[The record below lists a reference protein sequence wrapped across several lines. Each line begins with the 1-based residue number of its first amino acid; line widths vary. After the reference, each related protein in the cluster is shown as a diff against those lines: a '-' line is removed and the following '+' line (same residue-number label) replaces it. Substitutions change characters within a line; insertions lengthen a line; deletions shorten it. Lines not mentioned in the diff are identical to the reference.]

1 MTAITDANTF
11 IDQNLI
17 NVPYQGVPATTLNA
31 CLKTITNVFNSYATI
46 ASVNSLFG
54 YALDGNFPAALMNA
68 PNQAFTLNGGYVSI
82 SALLLFS
89 SGQKYT
95 VGPDGNYILNA
106 ANGPA
111 WDWSTGRR
119 RLLIEAIG
127 ATNYWLN
134 SDSMP
139 GWSVSNGSV
148 EFTSNALLGVLTLTT
163 LTKTA
168 SNLITFVTSGELSV
182 GASGA
187 STFTIAVVAGNLT
200 TCSFGIF
207 GSVSTWGT
215 NGNAVASVVSGPGSI
230 SQNTGSLFNV
240 SGLSSTPTIITVTKT
255 SPSAETVVGYL
266 YQQRTNS
273 GTAGDTLKYG
283 RGQLEPG
290 SSYSSYIVAGA
301 SPTARAADVVTAAS
315 GLLALLTAANATL
328 VMRGSLAPGNASWG
342 SIFGGS
348 ANCSIST
355 EGPDFLGM
363 SVFDDGANVSI
374 GAILPNNVRTP
385 HFGIGVSKTSG
396 LFKTALNG
404 GVVASGNLSFLSS
417 SNTNVYLGYGPS
429 GAQNIYLDEFGA
441 WPILASDAGLQA
453 QARVYS

>member
-119 RLLIEAIG
+119 RLLIEAIE

-139 GWSVSNGSV
+139 GGSVGNGSV
-148 EFTSNALLGVLTLTT
+148 AFTSNALLGVLTLTT

-168 SNLITFVTSGELSV
+168 SNLPTAVFGGALSV

-200 TCSFGIF
+200 TCSFGIL

-215 NGNAVASVVSGPGSI
+215 NGDAVASVVSGPGSI

-255 SPSAETVVGYL
+255 SPSAETVGAFL
-266 YQQRTNS
+266 YQQTTNS

-290 SSYSSYIVAGA
+290 STYSSYIVCGA
-301 SPTARAADVVTAAS
+301 TATARAADVVTAAS

-328 VMRGSLAPGNASWG
+328 ALRGTIQQGAGVTLGSNNLGNALLFMSSVAQVFNNAGNVLSQSTDSTPNFGHAVTYGSLRKQAIN
-342 SIFGGS
+342 GS
-348 ANCSIST
+348 A
-355 EGPDFLGM
+355 
-363 SVFDDGANVSI
+363 VVSD
-374 GAILPNNVRTP
+374 AYSLFTASDT
-385 HFGIGVSKTSG
+385 GIGLGRNPT
-396 LFKTALNG
+396 NG
-404 GVVASGNLSFLSS
+404 ITENFL
-417 SNTNVYLGYGPS
+417 
-429 GAQNIYLDEFGA
+429 LDEIVV
-441 WPILASDAGLQA
+441 WPIFASDAGLQA

>member
-54 YALDGNFPAALMNA
+54 YALDGNFPAALMSA

-119 RLLIEAIG
+119 RLLVEAIS

-139 GWSVSNGSV
+139 GGNVSNGSV
-148 EFTSNALLGVLTLTT
+148 AFASNALLGSLTLTT

-168 SNLITFVTSGELSV
+168 SNLSTWVSSGNLSV
-182 GASGA
+182 GAAGK
-187 STFTIAVVAGNLT
+187 STFTIALVAGNLT
-200 TCSFGIF
+200 TCSVGIL
-207 GSVSTWGT
+207 GWSSTWGT
-215 NGNAVASVVSGPGSI
+215 NGNAVASVISGPGALA
-230 SQNTGSLFNV
+230 QNTGSLFNV
-240 SGLSSTPTIITVTKT
+240 SGLSSTPTIISITKT
-255 SPSAETVVGYL
+255 CPSAETVVGYV
-266 YQQRTNS
+266 YQQPTNS

-315 GLLALLTAANATL
+315 GLLTLLTGANATL
-328 VMRGSLAPGNASWG
+328 AAR
-342 SIFGGS
+342 
-348 ANCSIST
+348 
-355 EGPDFLGM
+355 
-363 SVFDDGANVSI
+363 
-374 GAILPNNVRTP
+374 GAIL
-385 HFGIGVSKTSG
+385 
-396 LFKTALNG
+396 
-404 GVVASGNLSFLSS
+404 AS
-417 SNTNVYLGYGPS
+417 PS
-429 GAQNIYLDEFGA
+429 GALDIIGSTSTSGAIAAIDGTGRAALVDPAAAHVLAAADPASFANKNFGVAATWLPAGGRKVSSGTDVVSDNYQLFNGDTGLQLSGTVDGPSNMLLDEIVV
-441 WPILASDAGLQA
+441 WPIFASDAGLQA

>member
-127 ATNYWLN
+127 ATNLIRHSLDFTQSNWLKTAAGTGVAPVVTLNYGVAPDGTNTSTKVVFNTGAGTSSSDMSLLQQMFSASLGASYAHGVFLKASAGVQLLVRGAGSASYTKITATGSWQRVPVVEVAGTVSPFFEIGLRQGVSGAIN
-134 SDSMP
+134 S
-139 GWSVSNGSV
+139 NITV
-148 EFTSNALLGVLTLTT
+148 EFWHVGV
-163 LTKTA
+163 
-168 SNLITFVTSGELSV
+168 E
-182 GASGA
+182 
-187 STFTIAVVAGNLT
+187 AGT
-200 TCSFGIF
+200 
-207 GSVSTWGT
+207 V
-215 NGNAVASVVSGPGSI
+215 
-230 SQNTGSLFNV
+230 
-240 SGLSSTPTIITVTKT
+240 LSSPIA
-255 SPSAETVVGYL
+255 S
-266 YQQRTNS
+266 
-273 GTAGDTLKYG
+273 
-283 RGQLEPG
+283 
-290 SSYSSYIVAGA
+290 GA
-301 SPTARAADVVTAAS
+301 SPTARAGDIVTAAS
-315 GLLALLTAANATL
+315 GLLALLNAAGVSFSLSMRGKLTAPQRSSLIGAGNTQASILLYSSVYIDVANAAGHGL
-328 VMRGSLAPGNASWG
+328 LCAPGSGDLFTGDFGIAAS
-342 SIFGGS
+342 SIVGGLIRKASANGS
-348 ANCSIST
+348 AVVSDNYT
-355 EGPDFLGM
+355 L
-363 SVFDDGANVSI
+363 FDGSETSMVIGGGNINFPANM
-374 GAILPNNVRTP
+374 L
-385 HFGIGVSKTSG
+385 
-396 LFKTALNG
+396 
-404 GVVASGNLSFLSS
+404 
-417 SNTNVYLGYGPS
+417 
-429 GAQNIYLDEFGA
+429 LDELIV
-441 WPILASDAGLQA
+441 WPIFASDAGLQA

>member
-54 YALDGNFPAALMNA
+54 YALDGNFPAALMSA

-119 RLLIEAIG
+119 RLLIEGIG
-127 ATNYWLN
+127 STNYWTN
-134 SDSMP
+134 SEALAA
-139 GWSVSNGSV
+139 WAAGSG
-148 EFTSNALLGVLTLTT
+148 SATLTANG
-163 LTKTA
+163 LFGVF
-168 SNLITFVTSGELSV
+168 SRINYTSGPSGTPIGIQGVSV
-182 GASGA
+182 TAGQVVSFTFALKAGTVPKNICGMLGGTSSWGVNA
-187 STFTIAVVAGNLT
+187 DSTAVVL
-200 TCSFGIF
+200 
-207 GSVSTWGT
+207 
-215 NGNAVASVVSGPGSI
+215 SGPG
-230 SQNTGSLFNV
+230 
-240 SGLSSTPTIITVTKT
+240 TIVQTNGGAFEAT
-255 SPSAETVVGYL
+255 PSAAADTVYRITRTFHINEVAYGAL
-266 YQQRTNS
+266 YDF
-273 GTAGDTLKYG
+273 AGAPSAGKTFSCG
-283 RGQLEPG
+283 IPQLEIG
-290 SSYSSYIVAGA
+290 YGSSYIVAGA

-328 VMRGSLAPGNASWG
+328 AVRGTLLSPDNAMIIG
-342 SIFGGS
+342 STNRYGS
-348 ANCSIST
+348 VYLQNA
-355 EGPDFLGM
+355 
-363 SVFDDGANVSI
+363 GANFVIFDPAGGQAIYPYPSG
-374 GAILPNNVRTP
+374 GASKTFGVANSYSSAPVRKASVNGGAVASDAGVVEINGVDT
-385 HFGIGVSKTSG
+385 GIGIG
-396 LFKTALNG
+396 NG
-404 GVVASGNLSFLSS
+404 GLGAAGNLL
-417 SNTNVYLGYGPS
+417 
-429 GAQNIYLDEFGA
+429 LDELVV
-441 WPILASDAGLQA
+441 WPILASDVGLQA

>member
-111 WDWSTGRR
+111 WDWSTGRC
-119 RLLIEAIG
+119 RLLVEAIG
-127 ATNYWLN
+127 STNYWTD
-134 SDSMP
+134 SDAMP
-139 GWSVSNGSV
+139 VGNIWNGSV
-148 EFTSNALLGVLTLTT
+148 AFAPNALLGALTLTT
-163 LTKTA
+163 LTKTTSDLLTYVA
-168 SNLITFVTSGELSV
+168 SGSLSV
-182 GASGA
+182 GAGGK

-200 TCSFGIF
+200 TCSVGIL
-207 GSVSTWGT
+207 GTSSTWGT
-215 NGNAVASVVSGPGSI
+215 NGNATASVISGPGAL
-230 SQNTGSLFNV
+230 SQNVGSLFNV
-240 SGLSSTPTIITVTKT
+240 TGLSSIPTIISITKT
-255 SPSAETVVGYL
+255 SPSAETHAGYI
-266 YQQRTNS
+266 YQQSTNS

-283 RGQLEPG
+283 RGQLELG
-290 SSYSSYIVAGA
+290 SVWSSYIPCGA

-315 GLLALLTAANATL
+315 GLLALLQAGGALVYRGRCHSVSPSGTTYPAIGSTNRAASVEVSNAAAYAVSAANDVLYAAPSASPFTDFGFA
-328 VMRGSLAPGNASWG
+328 VTWTAGQRKLAVNGGAVTSDNAAL
-342 SIFGGS
+342 FS
-348 ANCSIST
+348 ASDV
-355 EGPDFLGM
+355 GLQ
-363 SVFDDGANVSI
+363 
-374 GAILPNNVRTP
+374 
-385 HFGIGVSKTSG
+385 
-396 LFKTALNG
+396 LFKGADGYANG
-404 GVVASGNLSFLSS
+404 E
-417 SNTNVYLGYGPS
+417 
-429 GAQNIYLDEFGA
+429 LDELIV
-441 WPILASDAGLQA
+441 WPIYASDAGLQA
-453 QARVYS
+453 QARAYS